1 MPDEDQL
8 SLRQA
13 DQIRG
18 DLYGIQDD
26 IDFIK
31 VQLAHLPTRN
41 EVWRAAMLGMIG
53 GALAAVTL
61 IEGVRRSVALG
72 HADVL
77 EPHRD
82 RLALRDCLHSHT
94 RVIMSEETRNPD
106 ANVFLLAECIAAIK
120 AAVAEERARC
130 AAIVRSRAGDL
141 VEIIAQAIERDEP
154 PQSEKPPTRET
165 IDPEFSKDWRDAVF

>member
-1 MPDEDQL
+1 
-8 SLRQA
+8 
-13 DQIRG
+13 
-18 DLYGIQDD
+18 
-26 IDFIK
+26 
-31 VQLAHLPTRN
+31 
-41 EVWRAAMLGMIG
+41 MI
-53 GALAAVTL
+53 
-61 IEGVRRSVALG
+61 
-72 HADVL
+72 
-77 EPHRD
+77 
-82 RLALRDCLHSHT
+82 
-94 RVIMSEETRNPD
+94 EETRNPD